1 MICPVKQNMGNSIY
15 LVQKRYSLT
24 GSGGGAWPQPPTHP
38 LLFNDGGVRLLRKDF
53 YVLLCSKVFSILEM
67 FPSTWEL

>member
-1 MICPVKQNMGNSIY
+1 MSSEAKYGEFHLFSAKKVVLNR
-15 LVQKRYSLT
+15 V
-24 GSGGGAWPQPPTHP
+24 GGAWPQPPTHP